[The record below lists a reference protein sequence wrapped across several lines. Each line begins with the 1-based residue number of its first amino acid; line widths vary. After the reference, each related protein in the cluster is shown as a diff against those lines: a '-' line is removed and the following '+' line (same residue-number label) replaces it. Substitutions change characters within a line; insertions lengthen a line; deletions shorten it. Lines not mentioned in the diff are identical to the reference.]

1 MKESV
6 LSLKEKTAQ
15 HWFIYFKIAGKYYKK

>member
-6 LSLKEKTAQ
+6 LSLEEKTAQ
-15 HWFIYFKIAGKYYKK
+15 PWCSYFACKY